1 MQEKKSNVVLI
12 GMAGA
17 GKSTIG
23 VLAAKALGMDFLD
36 TDLLI
41 QQQTGKLLQETID
54 EDGIDAFLAVEQV
67 VLCGVDVKNTV
78 VATGGSAVYSDAA
91 MESLSRE
98 GVIVYLD
105 VPFSQLEKRL
115 TNVSTRGIVIKK
127 GNTLRDVYDE
137 RLPLY
142 RKWADITIDCSG
154 EDMAHC
160 SAEAS
165 YGTEAVSIKQN
176 VKTRK
181 ADTAAKECA
190 ASVCFF
196 GLFGRF
202 QRE

>member
-78 VATGGSAVYSDAA
+78 VATGGSD
-91 MESLSRE
+91 
-98 GVIVYLD
+98 D
-105 VPFSQLEKRL
+105 V
-115 TNVSTRGIVIKK
+115 
-127 GNTLRDVYDE
+127 
-137 RLPLY
+137 
-142 RKWADITIDCSG
+142 
-154 EDMAHC
+154 AHML
-160 SAEAS
+160 
-165 YGTEAVSIKQN
+165 Q
-176 VKTRK
+176 
-181 ADTAAKECA
+181 
-190 ASVCFF
+190 
-196 GLFGRF
+196 
-202 QRE
+202 

>member
-78 VATGGSAVYSDAA
+78 VATGGK
-91 MESLSRE
+91 
-98 GVIVYLD
+98 
-105 VPFSQLEKRL
+105 LEQTIISCCEHKILFDEDLVLHGLWLIWQKNLPGKNGKKR
-115 TNVSTRGIVIKK
+115 
-127 GNTLRDVYDE
+127 
-137 RLPLY
+137 
-142 RKWADITIDCSG
+142 
-154 EDMAHC
+154 
-160 SAEAS
+160 
-165 YGTEAVSIKQN
+165 
-176 VKTRK
+176 
-181 ADTAAKECA
+181 
-190 ASVCFF
+190 
-196 GLFGRF
+196 
-202 QRE
+202 

>member
-41 QQQTGKLLQETID
+41 QQQTGKLLQETIY

-160 SAEAS
+160 TQKLL
-165 YGTEAVSIKQN
+165 TELK
-176 VKTRK
+176 
-181 ADTAAKECA
+181 
-190 ASVCFF
+190 
-196 GLFGRF
+196 LFR
-202 QRE
+202 

>member
-115 TNVSTRGIVIKK
+115 TNVSTRGIVIKH

-142 RKWADITIDCSG
+142 RKWADVTIDCSG

-160 SAEAS
+160 TQKLL
-165 YGTEAVSIKQN
+165 TELK
-176 VKTRK
+176 
-181 ADTAAKECA
+181 
-190 ASVCFF
+190 
-196 GLFGRF
+196 LFR
-202 QRE
+202 